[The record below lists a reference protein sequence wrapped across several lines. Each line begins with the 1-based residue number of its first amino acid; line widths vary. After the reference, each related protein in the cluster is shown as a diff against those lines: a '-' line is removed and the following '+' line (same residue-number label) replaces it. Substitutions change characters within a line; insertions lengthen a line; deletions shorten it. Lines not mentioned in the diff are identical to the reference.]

1 MAFKE
6 VSQNGNPFV
15 VSKWNQNLIL
25 CKNLPI
31 IIATFSSA
39 RLRAVVRLFNPLAV
53 EVRVDAV
60 AAAPTPVTAALAT
73 PPTTLPYNEKI
84 HVSTGLLKKPSS
96 IYSRFIKLFFLLKEK
111 KFEKIASI

>member
-1 MAFKE
+1 MASKE

-25 CKNLPI
+25 CKSLPI

-39 RLRAVVRLFNPLAV
+39 RLRAVVRLFNLLAV

-73 PPTTLPYNEKI
+73 PPTALPYNEKI
-84 HVSTGLLKKPSS
+84 HVSTGLLKPQ
-96 IYSRFIKLFFLLKEK
+96 FFV
-111 KFEKIASI
+111 FN

>member
-1 MAFKE
+1 MAFTE

-25 CKNLPI
+25 CKSLPI
-31 IIATFSSA
+31 IKATFSSA

-53 EVRVDAV
+53 EVKVDAV

-84 HVSTGLLKKPSS
+84 HVSTGLLKNHSS
-96 IYSRFIKLFFLLKEK
+96 IYSRFIKLPTLSFIQDSNHEW
-111 KFEKIASI
+111 

>member
-1 MAFKE
+1 MAFTE
-6 VSQNGNPFV
+6 VSQNGNHFV

-25 CKNLPI
+25 CKSLPI

-39 RLRAVVRLFNPLAV
+39 RLRAVVRLFNLLAV

-73 PPTTLPYNEKI
+73 PPTALPYNEKI
-84 HVSTGLLKKPSS
+84 HVSTGLLKNPSS
-96 IYSRFIKLFFLLKEK
+96 IYN
-111 KFEKIASI
+111 